1 MEVIEFLKEI
11 GAKISKDYANEG
23 SLLTLWFDSEKA
35 KEFSEYFEGINDVF
49 ECQLIGGDL
58 CIDIDLTSTNE
69 LFGETLTK
77 EMLYELGEY

>member
-1 MEVIEFLKEI
+1 MEVIEFFKKI
-11 GAKISKDYANEG
+11 GAKISNDYANG

-35 KEFSEYFEGINDVF
+35 KEFSEYFKDINDVF